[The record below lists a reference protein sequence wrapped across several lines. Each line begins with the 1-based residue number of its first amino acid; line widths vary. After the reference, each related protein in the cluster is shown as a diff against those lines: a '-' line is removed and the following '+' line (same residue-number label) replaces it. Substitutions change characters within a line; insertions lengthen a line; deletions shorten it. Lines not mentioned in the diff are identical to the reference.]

1 MKKYFQWKNIIIGKI
16 DKSHPQSEEIHK
28 AVDELTKTVDE
39 TFTSVDKM
47 INDITSFTDNKR
59 N

>member
-16 DKSHPQSEEIHK
+16 DKSHPQSEEINK
-28 AVDELTKTVDE
+28 AVDELNKTADE
-39 TFTSVDKM
+39 TFTSVGKM
-47 INDITSFTDNKR
+47 INDITSFTAKR

>member
-16 DKSHPQSEEIHK
+16 DKNHPQSDEINK
-28 AVDELTKTVDE
+28 AVDE
-39 TFTSVDKM
+39 TFTSVGKM
-47 INDITSFTDNKR
+47 INDITTINDNKR